1 VASSPTESV
10 VTYWQMDDKFLGHHK
25 TIRALRAGAEAL
37 QMWLA
42 LRNYVAHNETDGE
55 IPDEDIDD
63 LPGAPAEPRK
73 WLKVLVE
80 CGKPQPGGTRLAG
93 LVDPCPCGW
102 KMHNYEKHGLTRQ
115 QIEHARK
122 KAKERKDRYRD
133 RQDGTGE
140 ERRSESVPDGDGT
153 EDEQGPRG
161 YAPARALPSH
171 PLPSQDHTHTSELLA
186 PTSEHQKLGA
196 ELGLD
201 VAYEFARFKDQAKG
215 KGRQDGRPGSLL
227 RPLAAG
233 RGQEAQALGAPR
245 LDPRRVTQRPRTTS
259 SDARVTWRSK
269 TLRRACTGQR
279 RSSSRRRSGDPSSR
293 SLPTA

>member
-1 VASSPTESV
+1 
-10 VTYWQMDDKFLGHHK
+10 
-25 TIRALRAGAEAL
+25 
-37 QMWLA
+37 
-42 LRNYVAHNETDGE
+42 
-55 IPDEDIDD
+55 
-63 LPGAPAEPRK
+63 
-73 WLKVLVE
+73 VE

-201 VAYEFARFKDQAKG
+201 VAYEFKRFKAQAKG
-215 KGRQDGRPGSLL
+215 KGRQMVDQDACFELWL
-227 RPLAAG
+227 RDEAKKPKRSEPRASARGGPPAASDDELRRARNLALENAEAG
-233 RGQEAQALGAPR
+233 LYGPKALELA
-245 LDPRRVTQRPRTTS
+245 
-259 SDARVTWRSK
+259 K
-269 TLRRACTGQR
+269 TLRGPKLTEFADRLAATPR
-279 RSSSRRRSGDPSSR
+279 PSLR
-293 SLPTA
+293 LAADG